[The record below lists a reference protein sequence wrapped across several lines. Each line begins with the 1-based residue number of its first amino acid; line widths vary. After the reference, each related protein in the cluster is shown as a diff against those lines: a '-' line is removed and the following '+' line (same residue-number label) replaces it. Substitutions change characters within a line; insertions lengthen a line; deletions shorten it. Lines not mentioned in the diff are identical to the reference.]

1 MIRFACPGCSAT
13 FTVADEK
20 AGKTGKCPK
29 CQSQFVIPAA
39 EASASADA
47 PPPLPPPP
55 APAPSSRAPS
65 PPPPPADPNEPVE
78 IQPCPKCSTRLSVL
92 PTDVG
97 LDIQCPS
104 CETVFK
110 ALRADAPPPPESG
123 AKKGSSSLVKLG
135 SGSDKDD
142 DDDDRGSKRKS
153 KRRDDDDDDDDRPSR
168 RRSSRRD
175 DDDDD
180 DDRPSSR
187 RRSKRDDDDEE
198 RSSKRRSRRDDD
210 ADDRPSRRDHDDYD
224 DDNTRPS
231 RRRSRRFDDDSD
243 YGRSNRPSQVQ
254 TLAIF
259 LLIGGI
265 GACVLALLES
275 VTSAGY
281 CCLWPGTYYGL
292 VYGIMAIIRGSQM
305 MGRHESRQSP
315 RTMFI
320 MAIVCIVNLDILNLV
335 FGILGMSMLNSP
347 ELQRYYRT

>member
-39 EASASADA
+39 EASAGADA
-47 PPPLPPPP
+47 PPPLPPPS
-55 APAPSSRAPS
+55 APAPS

-110 ALRADAPPPPESG
+110 AMRADAPPPPDTG
-123 AKKGSSSLVKLG
+123 PKKGSSSLVKLG

-180 DDRPSSR
+180 DDRPSR
-187 RRSKRDDDDEE
+187 R
-198 RSSKRRSRRDDD
+198 RRSRRDDED
-210 ADDRPSRRDHDDYD
+210 DEDDRPSRSRSSRRDDDDDDEEDDRPSRR
-224 DDNTRPS
+224 S
-231 RRRSRRFDDDSD
+231 RRSKGSSG
-243 YGRSNRPSQVQ
+243 GRPQESKKVV
-254 TLAIF
+254 A
-259 LLIGGI
+259 GI
-265 GACVLALLES
+265 LALLLGS
-275 VTSAGY
+275 LGVHKFYLGYTTAGILQILLTF
-281 CCLWPGTYYGL
+281 CTYVG
-292 VYGIMAIIRGSQM
+292 AIIPIIEGIIYLTKSDK
-305 MGRHESRQSP
+305 E
-315 RTMFI
+315 FI
-320 MAIVCIVNLDILNLV
+320 NTY
-335 FGILGMSMLNSP
+335 
-347 ELQRYYRT
+347 QRNEKQWF

>member
-47 PPPLPPPP
+47 PPLPPPP

-180 DDRPSSR
+180 DDRPSR
-187 RRSKRDDDDEE
+187 R
-198 RSSKRRSRRDDD
+198 
-210 ADDRPSRRDHDDYD
+210 
-224 DDNTRPS
+224 
-231 RRRSRRFDDDSD
+231 RRRSRGGSYAPHRGVMLLIFALLGWVFCIIFAIVAWVMSANDLKEIEA
-243 YGRSNRPSQVQ
+243 GRMDPEGQGLTQAAKIVSMIACI
-254 TLAIF
+254 LAIVGVVLYCGF
-259 LLIGGI
+259 AMLAVAA
-265 GACVLALLES
+265 GAA
-275 VTSAGY
+275 
-281 CCLWPGTYYGL
+281 
-292 VYGIMAIIRGSQM
+292 R
-305 MGRHESRQSP
+305 
-315 RTMFI
+315 
-320 MAIVCIVNLDILNLV
+320 
-335 FGILGMSMLNSP
+335 
-347 ELQRYYRT
+347 